1 MLARTEYTIVK
12 NQIIQTMVHKFDLK
26 KAGILDDPE
35 RVKILNPA
43 IILEKLGLT
52 KEMIIADLGCGTG
65 FFSIPVAR
73 RVKKVFALDIQE
85 EMLDILR
92 EKIKKEKITNIEVIL
107 SGESYIPLSDK
118 SVDILLMANVF
129 HELEDKLS
137 LLKEVK
143 RVLKINGRLMI
154 IDWKK
159 IEMDFGP
166 PFQERLY
173 EKEVID
179 TYYGNGFMLLES
191 SNIGPYNYL
200 LIFGR

>member
-1 MLARTEYTIVK
+1 
-12 NQIIQTMVHKFDLK
+12 MVHKFDAK
-26 KAGILDDPE
+26 KSGILDDPE
-35 RVKILNPA
+35 RVKILDPDRTLDK
-43 IILEKLGLT
+43 LELT
-52 KEMIIADLGCGTG
+52 GKTVLADLGCGTG
-65 FFSIPVAR
+65 FFSIPAAR

-107 SGESYIPLSDK
+107 SGESSIPLSDK

-129 HELEDKLS
+129 HELEDRFT
-137 LLKEVK
+137 LLKEVN
-143 RVLKINGRLMI
+143 RVLKMNGRLII

-159 IEMDFGP
+159 MEMDFGP
-166 PFQERLY
+166 PLQERLD

-179 TYYGNGFMLLES
+179 TCFINGFTLLERF
-191 SNIGPYNYL
+191 NIGPYNYL

>member
-1 MLARTEYTIVK
+1 
-12 NQIIQTMVHKFDLK
+12 MVHKFDAK

-65 FFSIPVAR
+65 FFSIPAAR

-85 EMLDILR
+85 EMLDILSD
-92 EKIKKEKITNIEVIL
+92 KIKKEKITNIEVIL
-107 SGESYIPLSDK
+107 SGESSIPLSDK

-143 RVLKINGRLMI
+143 RVLKMNGRLMI

-159 IEMDFGP
+159 MEMDIGP
-166 PFQERLY
+166 PLQERLD

-179 TYYGNGFMLLES
+179 TCFINGFTLLER

>member
-1 MLARTEYTIVK
+1 
-12 NQIIQTMVHKFDLK
+12 
-26 KAGILDDPE
+26 
-35 RVKILNPA
+35 
-43 IILEKLGLT
+43 
-52 KEMIIADLGCGTG
+52 
-65 FFSIPVAR
+65 
-73 RVKKVFALDIQE
+73 
-85 EMLDILR
+85 
-92 EKIKKEKITNIEVIL
+92 
-107 SGESYIPLSDK
+107 K

>member
-1 MLARTEYTIVK
+1 
-12 NQIIQTMVHKFDLK
+12 MVHKFDAK
-26 KAGILDDPE
+26 KSGILDDPE
-35 RVKILNPA
+35 RVKILDPDRTLDK
-43 IILEKLGLT
+43 LELT
-52 KEMIIADLGCGTG
+52 GKTVLADLGCGTG
-65 FFSIPVAR
+65 FFSIPAAR

-107 SGESYIPLSDK
+107 SGESSIPLSDK

-129 HELEDKLS
+129 HELEDRFT
-137 LLKEVK
+137 LLKEVN
-143 RVLKINGRLMI
+143 RVLKMNGRLMI

-159 IEMDFGP
+159 MEMDFGP
-166 PFQERLY
+166 PLQERLD

-179 TYYGNGFMLLES
+179 TCFINGFMLIER

-200 LIFGR
+200 LIFGRS

>member
-1 MLARTEYTIVK
+1 
-12 NQIIQTMVHKFDLK
+12 MVHKFDVK

-179 TYYGNGFMLLES
+179 TCYGNGFMLLES